1 MKYDKIRYLELLKQA
16 ESLEKK
22 GMSLYRED
30 RDKYLELL
38 KYKVR
43 LSDQKYWENRKNYF
57 SVMNNLINEKLS
69 TEDFIDEFLCLWRK
83 DRDRFALNCEP
94 NIASKGF
101 AKWMDKIF
109 SRCDVFEPEAQK
121 NEQYGAKWLKDSV
134 SNVLI
139 QIQKEYHSNENAN

>member
-1 MKYDKIRYLELLKQA
+1 
-16 ESLEKK
+16 
-22 GMSLYRED
+22 MSVITLDSENLQLDWISFNRED

-57 SVMNNLINEKLS
+57 SAMNNLINDKL
-69 TEDFIDEFLCLWRK
+69 TAEDFIDEFLCLWKK
-83 DRDRFALNCEP
+83 DRDRFAVNYEP
-94 NIASKGF
+94 NTESKGF

-109 SRCDVFEPEAQK
+109 SRCEVFEPEAQK
-121 NEQYGAKWLKDSV
+121 NEQYGEKWLKDSI

-139 QIQKEYHSNENAN
+139 QIQEE

>member
-1 MKYDKIRYLELLKQA
+1 MEYDKIRYLELVQQA

-57 SVMNNLINEKLS
+57 SVMNNLIDEKLI
-69 TEDFIDEFLCLWRK
+69 TEDFID
-83 DRDRFALNCEP
+83 
-94 NIASKGF
+94 
-101 AKWMDKIF
+101 
-109 SRCDVFEPEAQK
+109 
-121 NEQYGAKWLKDSV
+121 
-134 SNVLI
+134 
-139 QIQKEYHSNENAN
+139 